1 MHKRIMTVS
10 YLSSGR
16 REAAPLIRL
25 CGLWIREAGF
35 ECGDRIVVQVL
46 FGKLVITNNK
56 EGERN
61 ATMDSIRTS
70 NAPTKPARLDPA
82 HRSHMNR
89 PGESF
94 NV

>member
-1 MHKRIMTVS
+1 MRVHLMTVS
-10 YLSSGR
+10 YSSSGR
-16 REAAPLIRL
+16 REAVPFIRL

-61 ATMDSIRTS
+61 ATMESVRTP
-70 NAPTKPARLDPA
+70 NTPAQSVGIVDP
-82 HRSHMNR
+82 HRPHRRFDRGTSE
-89 PGESF
+89 G
-94 NV
+94 